1 MQTFARWT
9 NWRCRLKNKLKREVV
24 NATDTGNKSVIVAA
38 EENKDSFKIN
48 ICYFFQYCKI
58 LNKITEN
65 ILFNF
70 FYYIEYR
77 YLPSARPSKEQS
89 P

>member
-38 EENKDSFKIN
+38 EENKDSF
-48 ICYFFQYCKI
+48 
-58 LNKITEN
+58 
-65 ILFNF
+65 
-70 FYYIEYR
+70 
-77 YLPSARPSKEQS
+77 
-89 P
+89 